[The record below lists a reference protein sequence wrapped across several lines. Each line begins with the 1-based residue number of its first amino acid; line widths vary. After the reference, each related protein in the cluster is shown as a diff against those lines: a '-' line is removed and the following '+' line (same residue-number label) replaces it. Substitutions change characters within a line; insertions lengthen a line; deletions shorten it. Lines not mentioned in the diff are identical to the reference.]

1 MRRAHAGQFY
11 EPVPTNVDHG
21 DILEEENEK
30 MTALLRDKIHDL
42 KAVTLE
48 IGNEVKYQEKL
59 LNHMADD
66 FDRTGG
72 FLKNTMNRVVRLGK
86 GSHNHYIL
94 YLFIFSFSVF
104 FTLWLVLKMR

>member
-59 LNHMADD
+59 LNHMEPIKVPVV
-66 FDRTGG
+66 GG
-72 FLKNTMNRVVRLGK
+72 NR
-86 GSHNHYIL
+86 IL
-94 YLFIFSFSVF
+94 VQVEASCFIRKS
-104 FTLWLVLKMR
+104 